1 MIQMGKYMKSAWRYP
16 LFFLG
21 LFLIEIGGVYYK
33 FIAQNLTN
41 TEYFVIAG
49 FVIFLISLI
58 TP

>member
-1 MIQMGKYMKSAWRYP
+1 MGKYMKSAWRYP
-16 LFFLG
+16 LFFMG
-21 LFLIEIGGVYYK
+21 LFLIEIGGIYYK
-33 FIAQNLTN
+33 FIAQNLSN